1 MYLNPFRSFVRQI
14 CRSVRTADIPLGSSE
29 LWFLNSTPL
38 AKFLRT
44 RIKEPTHSEKRAK
57 RADPNK
63 KTRESFGVVEVDDD
77 DTMTIERK
85 LFSMFI
91 KSIQSSLFL
100 LFTIYTEL
108 KNFMTSPLTSFS
120 IC

>member
-1 MYLNPFRSFVRQI
+1 M
-14 CRSVRTADIPLGSSE
+14 GSSE

-63 KTRESFGVVEVDDD
+63 KTRESFGVVEVVDD

-85 LFSMFI
+85 LFCISIRTNDWQKRRPRNTMTLAYVT
-91 KSIQSSLFL
+91 KS
-100 LFTIYTEL
+100 
-108 KNFMTSPLTSFS
+108 N
-120 IC
+120 

>member
-1 MYLNPFRSFVRQI
+1 
-14 CRSVRTADIPLGSSE
+14 LGSSE

-63 KTRESFGVVEVDDD
+63 KTRESFGVVEAVDD

-91 KSIQSSLFL
+91 KSIQSS
-100 LFTIYTEL
+100 Y
-108 KNFMTSPLTSFS
+108 KNYGIFKKYRNLSNL
-120 IC
+120 I